1 VNFAAYLRVYIP
13 ADGRRVA
20 EHVPVA
26 EPRVLGRGAYGVFF
40 ESSRDD
46 AFMIERDGRLFVC
59 PRLPRLRMLE
69 GLLAFRNAYPAA
81 IASSLV
87 PESLA
92 RRAAAELDRL
102 HTRHPGARSHIL
114 TSPFHVPPRWFG
126 AFNPK
131 ERELVQGPG
140 GLTIRYRTGRG
151 AAVRRLQRAAR
162 ILERA
167 GFDEDS
173 VTQLRD
179 LVGWLRAFPVDAVVE
194 LDYGGAARLFSDG
207 ELATDETAAD
217 VAASLRALQRGDYDA
232 AGEHY
237 GRVAGRWSH
246 AQALTFAS

>member
-13 ADGRRVA
+13 DDGRRVA

-92 RRAAAELDRL
+92 RRAPAPVVRRRGRARPPDGR
-102 HTRHPGARSHIL
+102 RPGCTPAIPARAL
-114 TSPFHVPPRWFG
+114 TS
-126 AFNPK
+126 
-131 ERELVQGPG
+131 
-140 GLTIRYRTGRG
+140 
-151 AAVRRLQRAAR
+151 
-162 ILERA
+162 
-167 GFDEDS
+167 
-173 VTQLRD
+173 
-179 LVGWLRAFPVDAVVE
+179 
-194 LDYGGAARLFSDG
+194 
-207 ELATDETAAD
+207 
-217 VAASLRALQRGDYDA
+217 
-232 AGEHY
+232 
-237 GRVAGRWSH
+237 
-246 AQALTFAS
+246 